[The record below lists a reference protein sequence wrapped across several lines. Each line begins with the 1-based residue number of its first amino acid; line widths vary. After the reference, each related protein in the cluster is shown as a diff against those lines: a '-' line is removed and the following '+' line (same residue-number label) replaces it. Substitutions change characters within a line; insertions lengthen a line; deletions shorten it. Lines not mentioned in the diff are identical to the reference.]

1 VCDACASFPAP
12 GQRVEALRVY
22 RVEGPRD
29 AMSTLTPTRLGSGP
43 AVQSVPIAL
52 RFLYSSRTSCK
63 YN

>member
-1 VCDACASFPAP
+1 VCDACASVPAP
-12 GQRVEALRVY
+12 GQRVEAL

-52 RFLYSSRTSCK
+52 RFLHSSRTSCK